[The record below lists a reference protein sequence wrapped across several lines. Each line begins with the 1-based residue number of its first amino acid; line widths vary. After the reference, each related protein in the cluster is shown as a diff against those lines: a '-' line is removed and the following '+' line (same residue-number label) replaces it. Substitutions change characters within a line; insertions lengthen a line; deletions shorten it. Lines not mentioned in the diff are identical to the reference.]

1 MSDFI
6 FYNEEWNIHLER
18 DKKNEICPIHNILL
32 DEDGNCKECLDKN
45 HK

>member
-18 DKKNEICPIHNILL
+18 DKINEICSIHTILL
-32 DEDGNCKECLDKN
+32 DEDGNCKECLEENNK
-45 HK
+45 